1 MWLDNLKELKKKAGK
16 SSKQI
21 AEGTFTAE
29 RSVCRIFNG
38 ETPNPTITTLIP
50 IINFLGG
57 SFDEIFA
64 DTKAIVG
71 DETLATLQENKDVIT
86 AERDALI
93 AENKILAEKVSVL
106 NKELELTNLK
116 LMYTEKLLAT
126 HDFYNKLKPNN

>member
-1 MWLDNLKELKKKAGK
+1 MWLDNLKELKKKAGM

-21 AEGTFTAE
+21 AEGTLMPE
-29 RSVCRIFNG
+29 RTICRIFNG
-38 ETPNPTITTLIP
+38 ETSNPTISTLIP
-50 IINFLGG
+50 IIKFLNG
-57 SFDEIFA
+57 SISEIFA

-71 DETLATLQENKDVIT
+71 DETLAALQEGKDVIT

-93 AENKILAEKVSVL
+93 AENKILAEKVIVL

-126 HDFYNKLKPNN
+126 HDFYNKLKPNE